1 MKKLFISALLF
12 IPFITFSQGTVH
24 RCGFDELNQLKAQQ
38 NPAYRDAMN
47 AAFDYAKN
55 HSLAAGKR
63 NADSIL
69 RIPVVVHVV
78 YKTSQQNLP
87 DSLIHNQIAVLNR
100 DYRRQNA
107 DTANTRSVFNGL
119 GADAGIEF
127 YLACLDP
134 DGNPTTGITR
144 TQTTKDAFSIDFLS
158 GTAGVDAVKFDSTQG
173 KSGWDP
179 NRYLNIWVCN
189 TVDANSFFGAVLGL
203 AYPPQGAPNWP
214 PDAFPTDDRVQGLV
228 IHYEVFGFPNPYAVG
243 DYAIADQ
250 GRTVNHEVGHYLGLR
265 HIWGDGQGA
274 LFGGVDCTADDGI
287 ADTPNSGNNS
297 QTTGCSANK
306 NTCNDG
312 VGDLPDMWE
321 NYMDYSEETC
331 QNIFTQGQ
339 VDIMRSMILTVRS
352 GLLEA
357 QCIDSVS
364 AGILK
369 LKNTLLVN
377 VYPNPSSGLV
387 HIDFGTSSNDVE
399 VMVTDVLGNLVAENF
414 FAEPQTRFNLN
425 LSGLNKGIYF
435 VRVQQGQKASVKRIV
450 LSE

>member
-1 MKKLFISALLF
+1 MKKLFISAWLLF
-12 IPFITFSQGTVH
+12 PFIAISQTNVH
-24 RCGFDELNQLKAQQ
+24 RCAFDEINQIKSQQ
-38 NPAYRDAMN
+38 NPAYKNAMN

-55 HSLAAGKR
+55 HSMNAGKR

-78 YKTSQQNLP
+78 YKTAQQNLP
-87 DSLIHNQIAVLNR
+87 DSLIHNQIAILNR

-107 DTANTRSVFNGL
+107 DTVNTRSVFNGL

-144 TQTTKDAFSIDFLS
+144 TQTNRDAFSIDFLT
-158 GTAGVDAVKFDSTQG
+158 GTEGVDAVKFDSTEG

-214 PDAFPTDDRVQGLV
+214 SDAFPADERVQGIV

-274 LFGGVDCTADDGI
+274 LFGGVDCNATDGI
-287 ADTPNSGNNS
+287 DDTPRAGNNS
-297 QTTGCSANK
+297 QIDGCSNSK

-312 VGDLPDMWE
+312 AGDLPDMWE

-339 VDIMRSMILTVRS
+339 VDIMRSMVLTARS

-357 QCIDSVS
+357 QCVDSVS

-369 LKNTLLVN
+369 LKNTLMVN
-377 VYPNPSSGLV
+377 VYPNPSNGIIN
-387 HIDFGTSSNDVE
+387 IDFWVATDDVK
-399 VMVTDVLGNLVAENF
+399 VVVTDVLGNSVAENVF
-414 FAEPQTRFNLN
+414 EESQTRFSCN

-435 VRVQQGQKASVKRIV
+435 VRVQHGQKTAIKRIII
-450 LSE
+450 SE